1 LKPFYLFWL
10 FFVVRHVNN
19 VASLIFSTAAK
30 LVNWFAEMDD
40 KLVNLWE
47 DYPSFSDV
55 DNHSVQM
62 K

>member
-1 LKPFYLFWL
+1 
-10 FFVVRHVNN
+10 